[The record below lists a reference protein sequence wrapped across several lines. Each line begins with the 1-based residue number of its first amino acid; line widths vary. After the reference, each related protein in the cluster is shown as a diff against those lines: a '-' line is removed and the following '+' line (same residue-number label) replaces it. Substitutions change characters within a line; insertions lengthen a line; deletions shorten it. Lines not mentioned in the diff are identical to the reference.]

1 MSIIKVDELSPRS
14 GNDIAITSLK
24 TITGLASQFKITG
37 GTAGQALITDGSGGL
52 SFGAVDSLPSQT
64 SQSGKFL
71 TTDGSVAS
79 WSTIT
84 HPDELPSQTS
94 QAGKFLKTDGTNVN
108 WDTVDE
114 FSVSIAEAA
123 PGSASSGAL
132 WWKSDEGRL
141 KIYYNDGSSS
151 QWVDAFP
158 VAESPP
164 TDPAVGGD
172 LTGTASNAQIAANKV
187 GITELNVT
195 DGTAGQALMTNGSG
209 TLNFGNVD
217 ALPSQT
223 GQAGEY
229 LQTDGTTA
237 TWEPAGGGYDVATTS
252 TGYFDL
258 PAGTTAQ
265 RPGSP
270 ATGNVRVNTET
281 NSLEHYYD
289 GGWVGFAGVNP
300 TVSSIVPTTAAEAAT
315 TITVNGTNFY
325 SGATIQLI
333 GTNSAVL
340 TPGSV
345 SWVSATQMTFTTP
358 ATMTVANEPYDVKV
372 TNPSGAHTTLVDAL
386 DAGGTPTWTTAA
398 GALATIQMTEAG
410 PHATIVATDPDG
422 TAITYIETTSV
433 LTGAGLTLGAST
445 GVISGDP
452 TDVGSVTTYN
462 FDIDASDGVNT
473 SNRSF
478 NITVVTAYDGSTEAL
493 AGTMD
498 QLEAASYANLVEGAY
513 GDRWIK
519 YSGIFGGNA
528 FKTTCVRQDNK
539 LFALAAVFRKDPELD
554 PFTGKKAWRWFYGPG
569 SGSLTGT
576 STYDTGNYFETD
588 GTNTPVQNPN
598 TYIGWYNATSADSEG
613 WDVKTPM
620 WDVPTN
626 NMRALARG
634 HQLGLPSTWNNRCIQ
649 TWTTWAQ
656 NKSLAQI
663 FTDHGLFGD
672 PAQSMGNGARQI
684 GSPAWSGDTG
694 YMDCFYI
701 SCTDAEDN
709 TTGSADLAMWAFAG
723 AGNAANFSTGA
734 WPTGGFAGGAMR
746 SEWNLSTGYPEDNW
760 QATHGTQ
767 IGTNTCMML
776 QKQPLAI
783 GGGQI
788 CGAGPVSWWVRGN
801 QV

>member
-1 MSIIKVDELSPRS
+1 MSRILVNEL
-14 GNDIAITSLK
+14 GTWTGTEIAIVSGRFL
-24 TITGLASQFKITG
+24 TGSASQFKITG
-37 GTAGQALITDGSGGL
+37 GTAGQAILTDGAGNL
-52 SFGAVDSLPSQT
+52 TFGAVDSLPSQ
-64 SQSGKFL
+64 SG
-71 TTDGSVAS
+71 
-79 WSTIT
+79 
-84 HPDELPSQTS
+84 
-94 QAGKFLKTDGTNVN
+94 QAGKFLKTDGTN
-108 WDTVDE
+108 
-114 FSVSIAEAA
+114 
-123 PGSASSGAL
+123 
-132 WWKSDEGRL
+132 
-141 KIYYNDGSSS
+141 
-151 QWVDAFP
+151 
-158 VAESPP
+158 
-164 TDPAVGGD
+164 
-172 LTGTASNAQIAANKV
+172 
-187 GITELNVT
+187 
-195 DGTAGQALMTNGSG
+195 
-209 TLNFGNVD
+209 
-217 ALPSQT
+217 
-223 GQAGEY
+223 
-229 LQTDGTTA
+229 A
-237 TWEPAGGGYDVATTS
+237 TWEAVTPSTATAVSDQANTS

-398 GALATIQMTEAG
+398 GALATIQMAEPG
-410 PHATIVATDPDG
+410 PHATVVATDPDG
-422 TAITYIETTSV
+422 TAITYTETTSI

-462 FDIDASDGVNT
+462 FDIDASDGVNA

-493 AGTMD
+493 AGTMA
-498 QLEAASYANLVEGAY
+498 QLEAESYANLSEGAY
-513 GDRWIK
+513 GNRWIK
-519 YSGIFGGNA
+519 YPGIHGGNA
-528 FKTTCVRQDNK
+528 FQTSCVRHDNK
-539 LFALAAVFRKDPELD
+539 LFALAAVFRKNPELD
-554 PFTGKKAWRWFYGPG
+554 PFTGKPAWRWFYGPG
-569 SGSLTGT
+569 NGGLTGT

-588 GTNTPVQNPN
+588 GTNAPVQNPN
-598 TYIGWYNATSADSEG
+598 TYIGWHNATSADAEG

-626 NMRALARG
+626 QMRALAKG
-634 HQLGLPSTWNNRCIQ
+634 NDLGLPATWNNRCIQ
-649 TWTTWAQ
+649 TWSTWAQ
-656 NKSLAQI
+656 NKSLAEV
-663 FTDHGLFGD
+663 FADHGLFGD
-672 PAQSMGNGARQI
+672 PSHSQGIGARQV

-694 YMDCFYI
+694 YMDAFYI
-701 SCTDAEDN
+701 GCTDTEAH
-709 TTGSADLAMWAFAG
+709 TSASADYAMWWFGG
-723 AGNAANFSTGA
+723 AGNEAPLISGT
-734 WPTGGFAGGAMR
+734 WPTGGFGGGVKR
-746 SEWNLSTGYPEDNW
+746 SEWDLTTGHPPDNYNTSLGSTIGDNY
-760 QATHGTQ
+760 
-767 IGTNTCMML
+767 CMTFM
-776 QKQPLAI
+776 KQPSAI
-783 GGGQI
+783 GGNQV

>member
-1 MSIIKVDELSPRS
+1 MSKIKVNEISTLTGS
-14 GNDIAITSLK
+14 DI
-24 TITGLASQFKITG
+24 TITTGKTLTGTASQFKITG
-37 GTAGQALITDGSGGL
+37 GTAGQALITDGSGGI
-52 SFGAVDSLPSQT
+52 SFGAAGGLPTQT
-64 SQSGKFL
+64 GNTGKFL
-71 TTDGSVAS
+71 TTDGTDAS
-79 WSTIT
+79 WAT
-84 HPDELPSQTS
+84 
-94 QAGKFLKTDGTNVN
+94 
-108 WDTVDE
+108 
-114 FSVSIAEAA
+114 
-123 PGSASSGAL
+123 
-132 WWKSDEGRL
+132 
-141 KIYYNDGSSS
+141 
-151 QWVDAFP
+151 
-158 VAESPP
+158 
-164 TDPAVGGD
+164 
-172 LTGTASNAQIAANKV
+172 
-187 GITELNVT
+187 
-195 DGTAGQALMTNGSG
+195 
-209 TLNFGNVD
+209 VD

-237 TWEPAGGGYDVATTS
+237 TWEPASGGYDTATAS

-300 TVSSIVPTTAAEAAT
+300 TVSSIVPTTAAEAGT
-315 TITVNGTNFY
+315 TVTVNGTNFY

-358 ATMTVANEPYDVKV
+358 ATMTVVNEPYDVKV
-372 TNPSGAHTTLVDAL
+372 TNPSGAHTTLLDAL

-398 GALATIQMTEAG
+398 GALATIQMAEPG

-422 TAITYIETTSV
+422 TAITYTETTSV

-462 FDIDASDGVNT
+462 FDIDASDGVNA

-478 NITVVTAYDGSTEAL
+478 NITVVTAYDGSSEAL
-493 AGTMD
+493 AGTMA
-498 QLEAASYANLVEGAY
+498 QLEGSSYANLAEGAY
-513 GDRWIK
+513 GNRWIK
-519 YSGIFGGNA
+519 YPGIHGGNA
-528 FKTTCVRQDNK
+528 FQTTCVRQDNK

-588 GTNTPVQNPN
+588 GTNAPVQNPN
-598 TYIGWYNATSADSEG
+598 TYIGWHNATSANAEG

-626 NMRALARG
+626 QMRALAKG
-634 HQLGLPSTWNNRCIQ
+634 NDLGLPSTWNNRCIQ

-672 PAQSMGNGARQI
+672 PAHSMGNGARQI
-684 GSPAWSGDTG
+684 GTPAWSGDTG

-701 SCTDAEDN
+701 GCTDTEEN
-709 TTGSADLAMWAFAG
+709 TSTSADFAMWYFGG
-723 AGNAANFSTGA
+723 AGNEAGLSSGT
-734 WPTGGFAGGAMR
+734 WPTGGFGGGVMR
-746 SEWNLSTGYPEDNW
+746 SIWDLSTGYPADNW
-760 QATHGTQ
+760 QASTGTA
-767 IGTNTCMML
+767 IGTNACMML
-776 QKQPLAI
+776 MKQPSAI